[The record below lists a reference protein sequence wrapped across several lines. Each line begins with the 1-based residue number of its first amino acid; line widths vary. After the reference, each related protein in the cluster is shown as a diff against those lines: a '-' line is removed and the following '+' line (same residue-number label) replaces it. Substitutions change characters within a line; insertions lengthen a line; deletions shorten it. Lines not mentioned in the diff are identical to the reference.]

1 MSSAMGSSC
10 VFTCWNAASWHGE
23 RVMLVLGARAA
34 AGVGWCA
41 GVRGS
46 APCGVVVVCGCS
58 LVTVLAGGVAPV
70 CGSGCGRWWALS
82 WREVCRVSRGGAGGV
97 GCGVG
102 VARLRSCVGGLL
114 CPLSPG
120 GGGGCGVVWWCWV
133 VWWPSRWGGLSP
145 LAGPLAVWGS
155 PARSLGRPPGV
166 FQYVGRAGSV
176 WRGAWGPLGRG
187 VWDRSVA
194 NRGCGRVVLGGVGPP
209 LSGPSGVG
217 SAVYGPRTGYCV
229 CGVRGSVG
237 RGFLGVLWPR
247 CGAHGW

>member
-1 MSSAMGSSC
+1 MSRAMGSSC
-10 VFTCWNAASWHGE
+10 VFTCSGAASWHGG

-34 AGVGWCA
+34 AGAGSCA

-46 APCGVVVVCGCS
+46 APFGVVVVCGCS

-82 WREVCRVSRGGAGGV
+82 WREVCGVSRGGAGGV

-102 VARLRSCVGGLL
+102 VARLPSCVDGLW
-114 CPLSPG
+114 CPMSPG
-120 GGGGCGVVWWCWV
+120 GGGGCGVVWWCCV
-133 VWWPSRWGGLSP
+133 VWWPSRSGGGGQRVQVWWGGLSP
-145 LAGPLAVWGS
+145 VAGPLAVWGS

-187 VWDRSVA
+187 VRDWSVA
-194 NRGCGRVVLGGVGPP
+194 TRGVW
-209 LSGPSGVG
+209 S
-217 SAVYGPRTGYCV
+217 
-229 CGVRGSVG
+229 
-237 RGFLGVLWPR
+237 
-247 CGAHGW
+247 CGAWGCRPTVE